1 MRTFRKGMHWRQSR
15 MCVHPRPSFYGGD
28 AHGSRLNSMHSISLL
43 GRLGI
48 ATRPLGTSAGYNARV
63 LRTPPAA
70 QTRTQSPEPNSPK
83 RVGDQTY
90 YCGQKKRTQ
99 RTFFWRPERGPRQF
113 ARVWCWGGALCV
125 CACHRTRR
133 RKTAAFLYPVV
144 CSVLHGSRW
153 NVTDE

>member
-90 YCGQKKRTQ
+90 YCGQKNAHRGH
-99 RTFFWRPERGPRQF
+99 FFGAPREVPGNLPAF
-113 ARVWCWGGALCV
+113 GVGGGLCV
-125 CACHRTRR
+125 CVRA
-133 RKTAAFLYPVV
+133 TAHVAAKPLLSFIRS
-144 CSVLHGSRW
+144 CVLCCTAQDG
-153 NVTDE
+153 T